1 MGALI
6 ERHLRAWLGAWPST
20 DGVLVVG
27 STAREKP
34 GWDGRVVAALAVQD
48 AAGNAVLSVAP
59 ARLPAVRAAMDGAH
73 LGSKAVAARLPNLIG
88 RPDLGWYSA
97 VLRWSED
104 PAPLPDAG
112 EWEPANGDRL
122 PGWLRPFG
130 GSVLVARDEHGAYLA
145 GVGLKRHD
153 PTGIELAVGTE
164 PAARGRGLA
173 RRLVAQAARKVLDSG
188 AVPTYIH
195 DPRNTASAKAADG
208 AGFPDRGWRVFSAM

>member
-1 MGALI
+1 MAALL
-6 ERHLRAWLGAWPST
+6 ERHLRAWLGAWPSPG
-20 DGVLVVG
+20 GVLVVG
-27 STAREKP
+27 STARESP
-34 GWDGRVVAALAVQD
+34 GWDGRVHAALAVQD
-48 AAGNAVLSVAP
+48 PVGNAVLSVPP
-59 ARLPAVRAAMDGAH
+59 ARVPAVRELTGALDSAA
-73 LGSKAVAARLPNLIG
+73 VTQRLPNLIG
-88 RPDLGWYSA
+88 RPDQGWYSA
-97 VLRWSED
+97 VLRWTEQ

-112 EWEPANGDRL
+112 RWEPADGDGL

-130 GSVLVARDEHGAYLA
+130 GDVLVARDEHGVYLA

-153 PTGIELAVGTE
+153 PTGVELAVGTE

-208 AGFPDRGWRVFSAM
+208 AGFPERGWRVFSAM

>member
-1 MGALI
+1 MAALL
-6 ERHLRAWLGAWPST
+6 ERHLRAWLGAWPSPG
-20 DGVLVVG
+20 GVLVVG
-27 STAREKP
+27 STARETP
-34 GWDGRVVAALAVQD
+34 GWDGRVHTALAVQD
-48 AAGNAVLSVAP
+48 PAGNAVLSVP
-59 ARLPAVRAAMDGAH
+59 PSRLAAVQRLVDALDSA
-73 LGSKAVAARLPNLIG
+73 AVAQHLPNLVG

-97 VLRWSED
+97 VLRWTED

-112 EWEPANGDRL
+112 SWEPADGDGL

-130 GSVLVARDEHGAYLA
+130 GDVLVARDEHGAYLA

-153 PTGIELAVGTE
+153 PTGVELAVGTE

-208 AGFPDRGWRVFSAM
+208 AGFPERGWRIYSVM